1 VLQHSPSRQRS
12 NASSAKKKKKEE
24 MEMRFQKFMTKDI
37 NHWLKKQTIERLRI
51 EQAELERLRQTEFQ
65 KI

>member
-1 VLQHSPSRQRS
+1 
-12 NASSAKKKKKEE
+12 

-37 NHWLKKQTIERLRI
+37 NHWLKKQTIELLRI